1 MDTIIRSSVIVSIEL
16 LIDRNKNK
24 SHILGLSSNIKLIYK
39 SEEKI
44 SDIHSLLYL
53 NVYKTLPQSG
63 LQIQPWSTCG
73 RQFGQFP
80 SLPPNNSLM
89 DRASVYS

>member
-1 MDTIIRSSVIVSIEL
+1 MVTIIRSSVVVHIQLE
-16 LIDRNKNK
+16 IDRNRKK
-24 SHILGLSSNIKLIYK
+24 THLHGRSSNTELIYK
-39 SEEKI
+39 SEGK
-44 SDIHSLLYL
+44 LLYL
-53 NVYKTLPQSG
+53 NVYKTLPQG
-63 LQIQPWSTCG
+63 GVQIQIQPWSTCG